1 MVTSTAISEIVQ
13 FWYFDVITIGI
24 QNRKTQ
30 IWPQQ
35 QINDTKLKI
44 QEFILEVPEHHQLIL
59 INCIL
64 IQYSD
69 TDL

>member
-1 MVTSTAISEIVQ
+1 MPICAIVEL
-13 FWYFDVITIGI
+13 WDLDVIVIVMRTH
-24 QNRKTQ
+24 KTQ